1 MAGDQTKLKRHV
13 FGISTLFF
21 LELFG
26 LIFVGIGVGFAS
38 RRKIDPTWIRA
49 QGEVIDIVE
58 MPGSRRGP
66 SYYPLFKYV
75 VNHQS
80 YQFRRE
86 WSSSGYP
93 VLGSKEEIA
102 YNPNRPD
109 QAKAV
114 EGIGSWI
121 FLLLFPSIGAL
132 MVIMAPILFI
142 RSSKR
147 SQIIKNLIQIG
158 NKVPGVIA
166 KVKSVGGPKGIN
178 SYKIIVSATDNT
190 GVTKEYISDR
200 VGSYADLA
208 VIDFHKNSIPIG
220 VYINPTNHQQYY
232 VDIDSMP
239 DLTSLSRDSYMQL
252 VKR

>member
-1 MAGDQTKLKRHV
+1 MVGDQTKLKRHV
-13 FGISTLFF
+13 FGISILFF

-26 LIFVGIGVGFAS
+26 LIFIGIGVGFVS
-38 RRKIDPTWIRA
+38 RTKIDPTWIRT
-49 QGEVIDIVE
+49 QGEVVDIVE

-66 SYYPLFKYV
+66 SYYPVLKYL
-75 VNHQS
+75 VNGQS

-102 YNPNRPD
+102 YNQNRPN

-114 EGIGSWI
+114 ESIGGWI
-121 FLLLFPSIGAL
+121 FLLLFPSIGAV

-147 SQIIKNLIQIG
+147 SQVIKNLIQIG
-158 NKVPGVIA
+158 NQVSGVIA
-166 KVKSVGGPKGIN
+166 RVKSVGGPKGIN

-190 GVTKEYISDR
+190 GVTKEYMSDR

-208 VIDFHKNSIPIG
+208 VIDFHKNSIPAG
-220 VYINPTNHQQYY
+220 VYINPTNPQQYY

-239 DLTSLSRDSYMQL
+239 DLTSLSRDAFMQL
-252 VKR
+252 AKR